1 MKFNLATIIG
11 VILAIVIITA
21 LSTIS
26 VIEAGSVGITDIYG
40 TVSDKVL
47 EPGIHFFNLPGSV
60 HTIPTR
66 LVREDIKLDVK
77 AKDGTSV
84 TVDAQPIFSI
94 DAQSAPELYR
104 TIKPFDTD
112 TISKIKL
119 ENLILSDSKAILAEV
134 SPDEINENQ
143 AKLTEQIAVAVRQ
156 SLADNRSL
164 NLDQFTITGFSF
176 PEAIQDSINAKAIA
190 KQNLQRAETTKQQAI
205 VEAETNTILSKSYT
219 KEVALRDGIAAC
231 RETKTCILMPSPTGY
246 GAGMMLNAN

>member
-1 MKFNLATIIG
+1 MKSLFTY
-11 VILAIVIITA
+11 IVGGIVALLVVTL

-26 VIEAGSVGITDIYG
+26 VIDAGTVGIVDIYG

-47 EPGIHFFNLPGSV
+47 EPGIHFFNIPGSI

-66 LVREDIKLDVK
+66 LVREDINLDVK

-104 TIKPFDTD
+104 TVKPFDTD

-119 ENLILSDSKAILAEV
+119 ENLILSDSKKILAES
-134 SPDEINENQ
+134 SPDAINENQ
-143 AKLTEQIAVAVRQ
+143 AQLTEQIATAVRQ

-164 NLDQFTITGFSF
+164 VLDQFTITGFSF
-176 PEAIQDSINAKAIA
+176 PEAIQESINQKAIA
-190 KQNLQRAETTKQQAI
+190 KQNLQRAEITKQQAVI
-205 VEAETNTILSKSYT
+205 EAETNQILSKSYT
-219 KEVALRDGIAAC
+219 AEVALRDGIAAC
-231 RETKTCILMPSPTGY
+231 RETGNCILMPSPAGY
-246 GAGMMLNAN
+246 GAGMILNTK

>member
-1 MKFNLATIIG
+1 MKISIASIIAVLFGIVLTIA
-11 VILAIVIITA
+11 LTTIV
-21 LSTIS
+21 
-26 VIEAGSVGITDIYG
+26 VIEAGSVGIVDIYG

-47 EPGIHFFNLPGSV
+47 EPGIHFFNIPGSV

-77 AKDGTSV
+77 AKDGTAV

-143 AKLTEQIAVAVRQ
+143 AKLTEQIATAVRQ

-176 PEAIQDSINAKAIA
+176 PEAIQESINNKAIA
-190 KQNLQRAETTKQQAI
+190 KQNLQRAEITKQQAVI
-205 VEAETNTILSKSYT
+205 EAETNQILSKSYT
-219 KEVALRDGIAAC
+219 SEVALRDGIAAC
-231 RETKTCILMPSPTGY
+231 RETGTCILMPSPAGY
-246 GAGMMLNAN
+246 GSGMILNTK